1 MQKDKKTK
9 IIIGS
14 LCGVLIICLIIILLV
29 KAFAKPQYEIKFDTD
44 GGSQISSLKVQK
56 GDVIS
61 KPQDPTKEGYVFTGW
76 YLNNQEYDFKDKV
89 TTTLILKAKWQEE
102 KFHLNTDKITL
113 KIGDKVTLE
122 ASAKELTWQSSDEK
136 IVKVNQ
142 KGQVTALKVGK
153 ATITVTNKKGE
164 KVECAVTVQEKDD
177 NEIVLSKITI
187 KGNKEIEVGKTTKL
201 TITYTPKDA
210 TNQKVI
216 WSSNNIQIAT
226 VDQKGNVKGLKA
238 GKVTIMATS
247 ENGLKATY
255 EVTIKA
261 KAQSTTPNPGTTTTT
276 NPGTGTQPSGGSGG
290 SGGSGSDSGGS
301 GSVTTPNSG
310 QSTGT
315 TEQPK
320 VEATKITITGSTKVN
335 VNEGIDLKVNFEPT
349 NTTDKTVTW
358 SSSSTSIATVDQNGH
373 VIGKA
378 EGTVTITAK
387 TKNGKEA
394 TYQIEVKSI
403 YVIYLTAN
411 YLMNN
416 LSDYSFKVERDG
428 KVFTDY
434 ESFDIVGNAY
444 YPSNG
449 VVGKDDVTDL
459 GSERTTTLKL
469 KNGQTRQATI
479 VIN

>member
-210 TNQKVI
+210 
-216 WSSNNIQIAT
+216 SN
-226 VDQKGNVKGLKA
+226 
-238 GKVTIMATS
+238 S
-247 ENGLKATY
+247 
-255 EVTIKA
+255 
-261 KAQSTTPNPGTTTTT
+261 
-276 NPGTGTQPSGGSGG
+276 
-290 SGGSGSDSGGS
+290 
-301 GSVTTPNSG
+301 
-310 QSTGT
+310 
-315 TEQPK
+315 
-320 VEATKITITGSTKVN
+320 
-335 VNEGIDLKVNFEPT
+335 
-349 NTTDKTVTW
+349 
-358 SSSSTSIATVDQNGH
+358 
-373 VIGKA
+373 
-378 EGTVTITAK
+378 
-387 TKNGKEA
+387 
-394 TYQIEVKSI
+394 
-403 YVIYLTAN
+403 
-411 YLMNN
+411 
-416 LSDYSFKVERDG
+416 
-428 KVFTDY
+428 
-434 ESFDIVGNAY
+434 
-444 YPSNG
+444 
-449 VVGKDDVTDL
+449 
-459 GSERTTTLKL
+459 
-469 KNGQTRQATI
+469 
-479 VIN
+479 